1 MNYKFKI
8 KFYALFLLRLIR
20 IIKSKYRKRILL
32 KKKTLTTTLNL
43 KKSLQQ
49 VMMAENPP
57 GMGFPIMHPAKV
69 VTGAFVFGFCA
80 NLCFCLGLYTEVV
93 ITALGFPLS
102 TRRIRYFLFG
112 LGLMISL
119 GGIMLVWFMLEL
131 SSRFPAP
138 P

>member
-1 MNYKFKI
+1 MKPPAPEIEFCRATVKSWE
-8 KFYALFLLRLIR
+8 KLRLLYNVILLLPGIALIWR
-20 IIKSKYRKRILL
+20 IIH
-32 KKKTLTTTLNL
+32 
-43 KKSLQQ
+43 LQQ

>member
-1 MNYKFKI
+1 MKPLTPEIEFCRATVKSWE
-8 KFYALFLLRLIR
+8 KLRLLYNGILLVPGIVLIWR
-20 IIKSKYRKRILL
+20 IIH
-32 KKKTLTTTLNL
+32 
-43 KKSLQQ
+43 LQQ
-49 VMMAENPP
+49 VMMAEKPP
-57 GMGFPIMHPAKV
+57 GMGFPIMHPAKIV
-69 VTGAFVFGFCA
+69 IWAFVFGFCA

-119 GGIMLVWFMLEL
+119 GSIMLVWFMLEL

>member
-1 MNYKFKI
+1 MKLLTPEIEFCRATVKSWE
-8 KFYALFLLRLIR
+8 KLRLLYNVILLLPGIALIWR
-20 IIKSKYRKRILL
+20 IIH
-32 KKKTLTTTLNL
+32 
-43 KKSLQQ
+43 LQQ

>member
-1 MNYKFKI
+1 MKSLTPEIEFCRATVKSWEKLRLLYNVI
-8 KFYALFLLRLIR
+8 LFLPGIALIWR
-20 IIKSKYRKRILL
+20 IIH
-32 KKKTLTTTLNL
+32 
-43 KKSLQQ
+43 LQQ

>member
-1 MNYKFKI
+1 MKSLTPEIEFCRATVKSWE
-8 KFYALFLLRLIR
+8 KLRLLYNVILLLPGIALIWR
-20 IIKSKYRKRILL
+20 IIH
-32 KKKTLTTTLNL
+32 
-43 KKSLQQ
+43 LQQ